1 MDYQIK
7 KRLKGLTIDDG
18 MDYLIQVALSGLTVM
33 SLEAVAPENEWII
46 NQTNPLKRT
55 ESRLRSFKKRTGFLF
70 SQYGTTS
77 SAGPMVNYRKE
88 INLGMMAYRFNGAK
102 LPPKKFRWG
111 INFKT
116 YHRGFDYFTNVDT
129 YKKDLVHFSE
139 YASIKNDAVIGKF
152 WSSDPEYHVL
162 GLVAHEFAHTICQWM
177 SSAPTQYLYP
187 RVRDRLDLYSHHYKG
202 WQEVYRKLRAKYVNP
217 YVKYIGQDYK
227 PMVSL
232 RNLTKQ
238 QKDAIKDRDR
248 KAVIKNKEFW
258 QMRAAAKVNHE

>member
-1 MDYQIK
+1 M
-7 KRLKGLTIDDG
+7 
-18 MDYLIQVALSGLTVM
+18 
-33 SLEAVAPENEWII
+33 
-46 NQTNPLKRT
+46 
-55 ESRLRSFKKRTGFLF
+55 
-70 SQYGTTS
+70 
-77 SAGPMVNYRKE
+77 
-88 INLGMMAYRFNGAK
+88 
-102 LPPKKFRWG
+102 
-111 INFKT
+111 
-116 YHRGFDYFTNVDT
+116 
-129 YKKDLVHFSE
+129 
-139 YASIKNDAVIGKF
+139 IGKF

-177 SSAPTQYLYP
+177 NSAPMSLYP
-187 RVRDRLDLYSHHYKG
+187 RVKDRLDLYSHHYKG